1 MAAAIMGLIR
11 MAEMTRIL
19 RVPLPARAEG
29 GSEGLEEAAAGLRRL
44 HRRTLDRLING
55 DWPGR

>member
-1 MAAAIMGLIR
+1 MAVIMGLIKT
-11 MAEMTRIL
+11 AEMTRIL
-19 RVPLPARAEG
+19 RVPLPALAEVG
-29 GSEGLEEAAAGLRRL
+29 LEGPEEAAAGLRRL

>member
-1 MAAAIMGLIR
+1 MGLIR

-29 GSEGLEEAAAGLRRL
+29 GSEGLEEAAAGLHHL
-44 HRRTLDRLING
+44 HHRALTRFIKGDRLDR
-55 DWPGR
+55 